1 MGYTVAS
8 YIAARFVS
16 SVRTMR
22 EVRGCWSRYFLTV
35 FLDSAT
41 STARTINPLSPN
53 SFLTL
58 STNPDSSKQ
67 YTHHVVQN
75 SSRTTFPLT
84 DSFVNFSPSI
94 VLALNRGAASF
105 VLGPA
110 TAARA
115 VKNNNRLRAVP
126 RKMLAGVG

>member
-1 MGYTVAS
+1 
-8 YIAARFVS
+8 
-16 SVRTMR
+16 MR
-22 EVRGCWSRYFLTV
+22 EVRRCWSRYFLTV

-53 SFLTL
+53 SLLTL

-84 DSFVNFSPSI
+84 ESFVNFSPSI
-94 VLALNRGAASF
+94 VLALNRGARSLVF
-105 VLGPA
+105 GPA
-110 TAARA
+110 NTEIAEAK
-115 VKNNNRLRAVP
+115 KNQRSAP
-126 RKMLAGVG
+126 RNLVDCPNICGR